1 METIFLYIAK
11 VNIALA
17 VFYLLY
23 VLLLRNDT
31 FIKLRRYY
39 FLSTIIFSLS
49 YPLFTV
55 ATLGNLID
63 FSPNVPE
70 TELSVV
76 MGDIS
81 MGELIVDKVEIG
93 EITTA
98 TIPWTDVVKSILLV
112 GVLFFSLRFLW
123 QLF

>member
-63 FSPNVPE
+63 FSQKVPE
-70 TELSVV
+70 TEVSVM

-81 MGELIVDKVEIG
+81 MGELIVDKVEIE

-98 TIPWTDVVKSILLV
+98 TIP
-112 GVLFFSLRFLW
+112 
-123 QLF
+123 